1 MVSAHNSKTITK
13 TECGTRNW
21 GIAMIGLTMVLFGR
35 IWIWRVWIWK
45 SLECLK
51 WALMDYLRRNIEGFA
66 AVSDLNCA
74 DMVQE
79 FSVENFNMG
88 TTDCFC
94 GILGNNVEIFA
105 ID

>member
-1 MVSAHNSKTITK
+1 MSAHSSKTITK

-21 GIAMIGLTMVLFGR
+21 SIAMIGLTIVLFGR
-35 IWIWRVWIWK
+35 IWIWK

-51 WALMDYLRRNIEGFA
+51 WALMDYLRRNIECFA

-94 GILGNNVEIFA
+94 GILGKNVEIFA